1 MKTWILAA
9 AMVLGMS
16 MSAQEKG
23 PRPEPLKPEQRAELQ
38 VKKMTLALDL
48 NDKQQKDLKELFI
61 AKGKEREAARA
72 QMKAKK
78 EAGAKMT
85 ADERFAMQSKRL
97 DEQIAMKKELKKI
110 LTADQYAKLEVM
122 KKDRKHDFGKRE
134 KRHDKPGRR

>member
-9 AMVLGMS
+9 AMVFAVS

-48 NDKQQKDLKELFI
+48 NDKQQKELKDLFV

-78 EAGAKMT
+78 ETGAKMT

-110 LTADQYAKLEVM
+110 LTADQYAKLETI
-122 KKDRKHDFGKRE
+122 KKERKQDFEKRE
-134 KRHDKPGRR
+134 KRHDRPGRK